1 MKILTVDDHAE
12 SLFLLGALLRGHGHE
27 VDTASDGHE
36 ALKLAESGAYD
47 AVISDIL
54 MPRMDGF
61 QFCRELRRSERLRH
75 LPFIFYTGIY
85 TDSRDESFALS
96 LGADRFL
103 VKPLDPGHLLAE
115 IARVVAE
122 NAARAPGPAAE
133 IEDEAIYLKEYNAR
147 LIAQLEAKVLDLE
160 AANQRL
166 AADAQLRQAQKLE
179 AISTLAGGI
188 AHDFNNLLAG
198 ITGFANLGVEAASD
212 QASTAACFRAILK
225 SGLRGLNL
233 VNHLLTFARSGEA
246 ERRLIVLA
254 EQAGAAVD
262 QLRSA
267 LPAWIELATDFA
279 ADAAPVLV
287 AEGQVHT
294 TVAALVSNASDAIGE
309 KPGRIF
315 VQAAPFAVDA
325 GFARIHPGLCPGPYL
340 RLSVTDSGTGIDP
353 AVIGRIFDPFFTTKE
368 FGRGTGL
375 GLSVVHGIMQACDG
389 AIAVDTQPGRGTT
402 VHLFFPAVD
411 RNAPAGERVGRGQR
425 VLFLDD
431 EPVLAA
437 LGEDYL
443 SRLGFAPVAMGDPA
457 LALGFIRENP
467 CDLVVTDLNMPHLS
481 GIDFAREV
489 WAIRPETR
497 VVLATGFCATL
508 DAHRARELGFRDVL
522 LKPYSI
528 HGLGE
533 CVVRALGT

>member
-103 VKPLDPGHLLAE
+103 VKPLGPEHLLAE
-115 IARVVAE
+115 IERVLAEKKART
-122 NAARAPGPAAE
+122 PGPANE

-508 DAHRARELGFRDVL
+508 DAHRAREMGFRDVL

>member
-103 VKPLDPGHLLAE
+103 VKPLGPEHLLAE
-115 IARVVAE
+115 IERVLAEKKART
-122 NAARAPGPAAE
+122 PGPANE

-166 AADAQLRQAQKLE
+166 AADAQFRQAQKLE

-431 EPVLAA
+431 EPVLAS

-508 DAHRARELGFRDVL
+508 DAHRAREMGFRDVL